1 MKHELTYFDGF
12 NASYDGLRELEK
24 VSLKQEIEQKE
35 AIKNQ
40 NITCKL
46 RYDFIR
52 LSVYLNEKGKR
63 PDESKLW
70 ALFTDIWMKR
80 VGNPNYKFLSEGNTK
95 YHWTYNKAAKYKFK
109 FNDKIYELIIA
120 KCSFSYQYPY
130 IITIHDPTPEVL
142 LYLKPFL
149 EQFQHYHVK
158 EIEYTFDFITDDN
171 DMVRQFLMQQ
181 TVIKWRGKGFKGN
194 DCGTCYIG
202 NPRMCRGKGGRIY
215 EKKLDANL
223 DEEVVRMEMVVKRQI
238 LKSNN
243 IQTIEDVLT
252 DDRSTVMKYLQFKE
266 FNFSKF
272 RKKMVSLSLSNEEI
286 EKEVTVIID
295 RIKNGEL
302 YEVNKELL
310 SQLRKYQSESFLKVS
325 GFWDHFMEMIGC
337 SSFIERDEFELDS
350 RFLRDGLV

>member
-1 MKHELTYFDGF
+1 MEHESTVSDGF

-24 VSLKQEIEQKE
+24 VSLKQEAERKE
-35 AIKNQ
+35 AFKIQ

-46 RYDFIR
+46 KYDFIR
-52 LSVYLNEKGKR
+52 FSVYLNEKGKR
-63 PDESKLW
+63 PDESNLCP
-70 ALFTDIWMKR
+70 LFTDIWMKR
-80 VGNPNYKFLSEGNTK
+80 VGNPNYKFLSEGNTQ

-109 FNDKIYELIIA
+109 LNDKIYEIIIA

-158 EIEYTFDFITDDN
+158 EIEHTFDFVTDDN
-171 DMVRQFLMQQ
+171 NMVRQFLIQQ
-181 TVIKWRGKGFKGN
+181 TVIKWRGKGFKRN

-215 EKKLDANL
+215 EKKLEMNL

-243 IQTIEDVLT
+243 VQTIEDVLS
-252 DDRSTVMKYLQFKE
+252 DDSSTVMKYLQFKE
-266 FNFSKF
+266 FNFRKF
-272 RKKMVSLSLSNEEI
+272 RKKMASLSLSKEEI
-286 EKEVTVIID
+286 EEEVMVISN
-295 RIKNGEL
+295 RIKDGEL

-310 SQLRKYQSESFLKVS
+310 SQLKKYQSESFLKVS
-325 GFWDHFMEMIGC
+325 GFWDHFVEKIGS
-337 SSFIERDEFELDS
+337 SSFLNRDEFELDS
-350 RFLRDGLV
+350 KLMIDGMV